1 MLKIQGLNEL
11 QQKLR
16 NISQRARELDGTQT
30 LPVTDLLTSDF
41 IRSHSRFN
49 SANEM
54 FDASGFKIESKED
67 FEAIPD
73 EAWDTFIK
81 SNTSFSSWKE
91 MLERAGAEWAA
102 RKIGL

>member
-30 LPVTDLLTSDF
+30 LPVTDLITSDF
-41 IRSHSRFN
+41 IRSYSRFN

-81 SNTSFSSWKE
+81 SNTSFSSWRE